1 MKDLTSGSPQNS
13 DACPHCGQ
21 RKLIRHGVR
30 LSPRLADI
38 FDIIEH
44 SGDRGVTEEVLS
56 TIFYSG
62 RPSREA
68 YNCIRVNISHINSH
82 LVSTDYR
89 VAKAE
94 GVRGAEYPYRVLKED
109 QAGKVRSGE
118 GALRNM
124 YKETMPWED

>member
-1 MKDLTSGSPQNS
+1 MKVLTSGSPQNS

-21 RKLIRHGVR
+21 RMLIRHGVR

-62 RPSREA
+62 RSSREA

-94 GVRGAEYPYRVLKED
+94 GVRGAEYPYRVLQENQTSEIPD
-109 QAGKVRSGE
+109 SGGGVRGV
-118 GALRNM
+118 RP
-124 YKETMPWED
+124 ETAPWED

>member
-1 MKDLTSGSPQNS
+1 MKVLTSGSPQSS
-13 DACPHCGQ
+13 DVCPHCGQ
-21 RKLIRHGVR
+21 RMLTRHGVH

-56 TIFYSG
+56 SIFYSG

-82 LVSTDYR
+82 LASTDYR
-89 VAKAE
+89 VAKTE
-94 GVRGAEYPYRVLKED
+94 GVRGAEYPYRVLKEN
-109 QAGKVRSGE
+109 QAAAVPTSE
-118 GALRNM
+118 GTLR
-124 YKETMPWED
+124 ELRQPVAPWED

>member
-1 MKDLTSGSPQNS
+1 MKVLTSGSPQNS

-21 RKLIRHGVR
+21 RMLIRHGVR

-62 RPSREA
+62 RSSREA

-94 GVRGAEYPYRVLKED
+94 GVRGAEYPYRVLQENQTSEIAD
-109 QAGKVRSGE
+109 SGGGVRGV
-118 GALRNM
+118 RP
-124 YKETMPWED
+124 ETAPWED

>member
-1 MKDLTSGSPQNS
+1 MLM
-13 DACPHCGQ
+13 
-21 RKLIRHGVR
+21 RHGVR

-56 TIFYSG
+56 SIFYSG

-89 VAKAE
+89 VAKEA
-94 GVRGAEYPYRVLKED
+94 GVKGAEYPYRVLKENQTAAVPD
-109 QAGKVRSGE
+109 GQGPLRALHRQA
-118 GALRNM
+118 A
-124 YKETMPWED
+124 PWED

>member
-1 MKDLTSGSPQNS
+1 M
-13 DACPHCGQ
+13 
-21 RKLIRHGVR
+21 LIRHGVK

-56 TIFYSG
+56 SIFYSG

-68 YNCIRVNISHINSH
+68 YNCIRVNVSHINSH

-89 VAKAE
+89 VSKEA
-94 GVRGAEYPYRVLKED
+94 GVRGAEYPYRVLKAN
-109 QAGKVRSGE
+109 QAAAIPDGQGP
-118 GALRNM
+118 LRELYNQAA
-124 YKETMPWED
+124 PWED

>member
-1 MKDLTSGSPQNS
+1 M
-13 DACPHCGQ
+13 
-21 RKLIRHGVR
+21 RHGVR

-56 TIFYSG
+56 SIFYSG
-62 RPSREA
+62 KSSREA

-82 LVSTDYR
+82 LASTDYR

-94 GVRGAEYPYRVLKED
+94 GVRGAEYPYRVFKED
-109 QAGKVRSGE
+109 QVATVPDGE
-118 GALRNM
+118 GPVREVRA
-124 YKETMPWED
+124 EAAPWED

>member
-1 MKDLTSGSPQNS
+1 M
-13 DACPHCGQ
+13 
-21 RKLIRHGVR
+21 RHGVR

-56 TIFYSG
+56 SIFYSG

-89 VAKAE
+89 VAKEA
-94 GVRGAEYPYRVLKED
+94 GVKGAEYPYRVLKEN
-109 QAGKVRSGE
+109 QAD
-118 GALRNM
+118 ALR
-124 YKETMPWED
+124 ELEGTVRTMSRDTAPWED